1 MLRSYSDLELPMVD
15 RDWLL
20 ILGGLLVIAVVIAL
34 AAVCSTGVLTAP
46 DDPPEP
52 EIEEVVGNA

>member
-1 MLRSYSDLELPMVD
+1 MSRLRRRIRQRWLMID

-52 EIEEVVGNA
+52 EIEEVV

>member
-1 MLRSYSDLELPMVD
+1 MMD
-15 RDWLL
+15 RGWLL

-52 EIEEVVGNA
+52 DIEELVGNAWESQ

>member
-1 MLRSYSDLELPMVD
+1 MVD

-20 ILGGLLVIAVVIAL
+20 IMVGLLLIVLVTTLV
-34 AAVCSTGVLTAP
+34 AVCSTGVLTAP

-52 EIEEVVGNA
+52 ELEEVVAEV

>member
-1 MLRSYSDLELPMVD
+1 MMD

-20 ILGGLLVIAVVIAL
+20 ILGGLLVIFLVTAL
-34 AAVCSTGVLTAP
+34 VALCSTGVLTAP
-46 DDPPEP
+46 DDLPEP